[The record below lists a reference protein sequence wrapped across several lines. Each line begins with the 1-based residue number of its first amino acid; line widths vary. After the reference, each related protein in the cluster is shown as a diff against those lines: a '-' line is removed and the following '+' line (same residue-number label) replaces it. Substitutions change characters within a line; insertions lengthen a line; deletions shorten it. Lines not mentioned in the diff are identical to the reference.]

1 MRTPR
6 QALPMVMTL
15 ATMSE
20 ISSTIAAVSTPPG
33 KGGVAVIRLSGPEAF
48 AIAARVFR
56 PRGKVAPQNAPR
68 RAIYGDFLSEG
79 VAVDDGLATAFPA
92 PASYTGEDTVELSC
106 HGGML
111 ITRTI
116 LGALFA
122 AGATPAAAGE
132 FTRRAY
138 LSGRLGLSEAEAIAT
153 LLEAKSE
160 AQIRL
165 SANRDL
171 FAERIFSLYKEML
184 SLVSAKE
191 AVIDFPEED
200 LSEIGD
206 KEFLSRLDAMTE
218 ALFRLLATWRTGQA
232 ISEGIRTVIVG
243 RPNVG
248 KSSLYNLLACEEAAI
263 VSDTAGTTRDVL
275 ERTVP
280 LGRVLLRLCDTAG
293 LRISQDEIERIGVER
308 ARRAM
313 QSADLILAVF
323 DASAPLTDEDRALLS
338 ELSGIGTTKIAILN
352 KSDLPTVAALPEG
365 NFAATLSL
373 SAKHGT
379 ADGLCKL
386 IDRLFTDGD
395 VVIGEDAIVSSAR
408 QYAAL
413 KRAHDCLIQARD
425 AQRAGLPAD
434 MVLFDLCEGLSA
446 LGEVDGRTVNE
457 EIVAEIFS
465 HFCVGK

>member
-1 MRTPR
+1 MPSRR
-6 QALPMVMTL
+6 

-20 ISSTIAAVSTPPG
+20 LTTTIAAVSTPPG
-33 KGGVAVIRLSGPEAF
+33 KGGVAVIRLSGAEAF
-48 AIAARVFR
+48 DIASRVFR
-56 PRGKVAPQNAPR
+56 PRGKTAPQDAPR
-68 RAIYGDFLSEG
+68 RAIYGDFLCDG

-111 ITRTI
+111 ITKTI

-122 AGATPAAAGE
+122 AGASPAAAGE

-165 SANRDL
+165 SANRGL
-171 FAERIFSLYKEML
+171 FAERVMALYGEAL
-184 SLVSAKE
+184 SLVSAAE

-200 LSEIGD
+200 LSEIGED
-206 KEFLSRLDAMTE
+206 EFLARLSSLTDSVAK
-218 ALFRLLATWRTGQA
+218 LCATWRTGQA
-232 ISEGIRTVIVG
+232 VSEGIRTVIVG

-248 KSSLYNLLACEEAAI
+248 KSSLYNLLLCEDAAI
-263 VSDTAGTTRDVL
+263 VSDKAGTTRDIL

-280 LGRVLLRLCDTAG
+280 LGRVLLRLYDTAG
-293 LRISQDEIERIGVER
+293 LRSATDEIEQIGVDR

-313 QSADLILAVF
+313 QEADLILAVF
-323 DASAPLTDEDRALLS
+323 DTSAPLTEEDHALLR
-338 ELSGIGTTKIAILN
+338 ELATLGATKIAILN
-352 KSDLPTVAALPEG
+352 KSDLTAVSTVPAEG
-365 NFAATLSL
+365 FAATVTL

-379 ADGLCKL
+379 TEVLSAE

-395 VVIGEDAIVSSAR
+395 IVIGEAAIVSSAR

-413 KRAHDCLIQARD
+413 TRAHECLMQAKN
-425 AQRAGLPAD
+425 ALTMGHPAD
-434 MVLFDLCEGLSA
+434 MYLFDLCEALSA
-446 LGEVDGRTVNE
+446 LGEVDGRTVGE
-457 EIVAEIFS
+457 EIVSEIFS

>member
-1 MRTPR
+1 
-6 QALPMVMTL
+6 
-15 ATMSE
+15 MSE
-20 ISSTIAAVSTPPG
+20 ISTTIAAVSTPPG
-33 KGGVAVIRLSGPEAF
+33 KGGVAVIRLSGPDAF

-56 PRGKVAPQNAPR
+56 PRGKRLPQDAPR
-68 RAIYGDFLSEG
+68 CAIYGDFLSEG

-106 HGGML
+106 HGGVL
-111 ITRTI
+111 ITETI

-122 AGATPAAAGE
+122 VGATPAAAGE

-153 LLEAKSE
+153 LLEARSE

-165 SANRDL
+165 SANRGL
-171 FAERIFSLYKEML
+171 FAERILALYNEML
-184 SLVSAKE
+184 ALVSAKE
-191 AVIDFPEED
+191 AIIDFPEED

-206 KEFLSRLDAMTE
+206 AEFSERIASLTDRIG
-218 ALFRLLATWRTGQA
+218 RLLATWRTGRA

-248 KSSLYNLLACEEAAI
+248 KSSLYNLLLSEDAAI
-263 VSDTAGTTRDVL
+263 VSDRAGTTRDVL

-280 LGRVLLRLCDTAG
+280 LGRVLLRLYDTAG
-293 LRISQDEIERIGVER
+293 LRTSDDEIERIGVER

-313 QSADLILAVF
+313 QDADLVLAVF
-323 DASAPLTDEDRALLS
+323 DASVPLTDEDRALLA
-338 ELSGIGTTKIAILN
+338 ELSDISATKITILN
-352 KSDLPTVAALPEG
+352 KSDLPTVIAAPEG
-365 NFAATLSL
+365 DFAATLSL
-373 SAKHGT
+373 SAKSGT
-379 ADGLCKL
+379 KDALCEV

-395 VVIGEDAIVSSAR
+395 IVIGKAPIVSSAR

-413 KRAHDCLIQARD
+413 KRAHECLLRASD
-425 AQRAGLPAD
+425 AIAAGQPAD
-434 MVLFDLCEGLSA
+434 MVLYDLCEGLAA

-457 EIVAEIFS
+457 EIVSEIFS